1 MIRKFRKSL
10 KIIRFFEIP
19 ENPEIFEPSIR
30 VQVSL
35 NFLKRREYVSNIVNM
50 LSCEQEEM
58 RIEMLFLSIT
68 RIIEF
73 LSNLEKIYKIISDC
87 KKKKIIEF
95 FFDGICYLT
104 IVKRNLNE

>member
-10 KIIRFFEIP
+10 KIVRFFEIP

-30 VQVSL
+30 VQASL

-50 LSCEQEEM
+50 LSCEQEE
-58 RIEMLFLSIT
+58 IEMLFLSIT

-87 KKKKIIEF
+87 KKKKLLNFFSMVCII
-95 FFDGICYLT
+95 
-104 IVKRNLNE
+104 

>member
-10 KIIRFFEIP
+10 KIIRFFEIL

-30 VQVSL
+30 IQASL

-50 LSCEQEEM
+50 LSCEQEE
-58 RIEMLFLSIT
+58 IEMLFLSIT

>member
-30 VQVSL
+30 IQASL
-35 NFLKRREYVSNIVNM
+35 NFLKRREYISNIVNM

-58 RIEMLFLSIT
+58 RIE
-68 RIIEF
+68 IIF
-73 LSNLEKIYKIISDC
+73 VNNAHNRVSFQS
-87 KKKKIIEF
+87 
-95 FFDGICYLT
+95 
-104 IVKRNLNE
+104 

>member
-30 VQVSL
+30 IQAFL

-50 LSCEQEEM
+50 LSCEQEE
-58 RIEMLFLSIT
+58 IEMLFLSIT

-73 LSNLEKIYKIISDC
+73 LSNLEKIYKIISIA
-87 KKKKIIEF
+87 KKKIIEL

>member
-30 VQVSL
+30 IQAFL

-50 LSCEQEEM
+50 LLCEQEE
-58 RIEMLFLSIT
+58 IEMLFLSIT

-87 KKKKIIEF
+87 KKKS
-95 FFDGICYLT
+95 Y
-104 IVKRNLNE
+104 

>member
-10 KIIRFFEIP
+10 KIVRFFEIS

-30 VQVSL
+30 IQASL

-50 LSCEQEEM
+50 LSCEQEE
-58 RIEMLFLSIT
+58 IEMLFLSIT

-87 KKKKIIEF
+87 KKKKIIEL

>member
-30 VQVSL
+30 IQASL

-50 LSCEQEEM
+50 LSCEQEE
-58 RIEMLFLSIT
+58 IEMLFLSIM

-87 KKKKIIEF
+87 KKKKLLNFFSMVCII
-95 FFDGICYLT
+95 
-104 IVKRNLNE
+104 

>member
-30 VQVSL
+30 IQASL

-50 LSCEQEEM
+50 LSCEQEE
-58 RIEMLFLSIT
+58 IEMLFLSIT

-73 LSNLEKIYKIISDC
+73 LSNLEKIYKIISIA
-87 KKKKIIEF
+87 KKKIIEL

>member
-10 KIIRFFEIP
+10 KIVRFFEIP

-30 VQVSL
+30 VQASL

-50 LSCEQEEM
+50 LSCEQEE
-58 RIEMLFLSIT
+58 IEMLFLSIT

-95 FFDGICYLT
+95 FFDGMYYLT

>member
-30 VQVSL
+30 IQAFL

-50 LSCEQEEM
+50 LSCEQEE
-58 RIEMLFLSIT
+58 IEMLFLSIT

-87 KKKKIIEF
+87 KKKS
-95 FFDGICYLT
+95 Y
-104 IVKRNLNE
+104 

>member
-19 ENPEIFEPSIR
+19 KNPEIFEPSIR
-30 VQVSL
+30 IQASL

-50 LSCEQEEM
+50 LSYEQEEM
-58 RIEMLFLSIT
+58 RIETLFLSIT

-87 KKKKIIEF
+87 KKKS
-95 FFDGICYLT
+95 Y
-104 IVKRNLNE
+104 